1 MIELLMCQTFP
12 ARFRDPPPDEPIVF
26 SVGRPELYQV
36 WGGVGQYSALRKFV
50 VDIEISDILLFLKT

>member
-50 VDIEISDILLFLKT
+50 VDI